1 MLVQIFAN
9 MDSTT
14 QASRCMSTLM
24 VQDSLPFLTLNKP
37 SCTCVDRDVLLRS
50 EHYISL
56 LQQSSVFATS
66 FVLGVS
72 GWEQSFNLTPL
83 DNHQVSSLGPIS
95 IIPHF
100 PILSSLGARHGAQLQ
115 SEGCQRADS
124 LSLPSPLRASPA
136 QLWLAAAAL
145 MTVKSFVTDTVVAT
159 HSGKQTHSGQC
170 RYWSAVYYTGGPKAE
185 SPLSQGPW
193 PAFVKIFYTPCV
205 RVWAHHSKF
214 LETYINQGKYNPN
227 NPIIHVLCAH
237 VLKESNNKP
246 NINKPEVTL
255 RYRRLDGLSGG
266 RVIVYVFS

>member
-24 VQDSLPFLTLNKP
+24 VRDSLPFLTLNKP

-50 EHYISL
+50 GHCISL

-83 DNHQVSSLGPIS
+83 DNHQVSRLGPIS
-95 IIPHF
+95 ILPHF

-185 SPLSQGPW
+185 SPLSQGPR

-205 RVWAHHSKF
+205 RVWITTPNSLRRTYTKENTIPITPSFTCYVLMSSKSQTISQISISPRLHSDTEDLMAC
-214 LETYINQGKYNPN
+214 LEEGW
-227 NPIIHVLCAH
+227 
-237 VLKESNNKP
+237 
-246 NINKPEVTL
+246 
-255 RYRRLDGLSGG
+255 
-266 RVIVYVFS
+266 